1 MEGLW
6 RDLRYA
12 FRAIGRNPA
21 FASVAVVSLALG
33 IGANTTIFTLINAVF
48 LNPLQAERPQEL
60 VAVFTIDEN
69 NPGQFTNM
77 NPVSFPNFEDYRD
90 HNDVFTGVVCYSFPF
105 PLSVSLRGEEPEQ
118 RFTEMVSHSYFG
130 LLGVH
135 IRHRGITAQQDQPG
149 IWEQGCERPNG

>member
-1 MEGLW
+1 VVGPGERRLSVESLW

-12 FRAIGRNPA
+12 FRTIGRNPA

-48 LNPLQAERPQEL
+48 LNPIQAERPQEL

-90 HNDVFTGVVCYSFPF
+90 QNEVFTDVVCYSFPF
-105 PLSVSLRGEEPEQ
+105 PLSVSRLPEG
-118 RFTEMVSHSYFG
+118 RD
-130 LLGVH
+130 
-135 IRHRGITAQQDQPG
+135 A
-149 IWEQGCERPNG
+149 